1 MNPGL
6 VGIMNTDMDLFELIL
21 FSTIILLIFVCF
33 MLTAL
38 FFTSD
43 NLFLI
48 LLCLAF
54 GLISVRFAPL
64 FGEWWTMLKYQ
75 EKEKLN
81 ISHEEY
87 ERSPHWLFLDFS
99 LKGNKMLFRI
109 ISLITA
115 VFAVYDLI
123 RYVMD

>member
-1 MNPGL
+1 
-6 VGIMNTDMDLFELIL
+6 MNTDMDFLELIL

-48 LLCLAF
+48 FLSLAF
-54 GLISVRFAPL
+54 GLLTVPLAPVI
-64 FGEWWTMLKYQ
+64 GGWWTLLKYQ

-81 ISHEEY
+81 ISQADY
-87 ERSPHWLFLDFS
+87 ERSPKWLFLDFGY
-99 LKGNKMLFRI
+99 KGNKLLFRV
-109 ISLITA
+109 ISIITA
-115 VFAVYDLI
+115 VFALYDLI
-123 RYVMD
+123 RYVMR